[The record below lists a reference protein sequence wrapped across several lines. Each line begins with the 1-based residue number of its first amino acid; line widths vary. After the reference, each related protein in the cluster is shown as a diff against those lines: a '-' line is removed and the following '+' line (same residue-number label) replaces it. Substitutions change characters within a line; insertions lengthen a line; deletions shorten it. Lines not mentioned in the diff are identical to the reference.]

1 VLRHITR
8 MDDEHLAWIDV
19 KPEAMAVY
27 NRTLQSELEAVVVW
41 NSGACRDYY
50 RHPSG
55 RIVTQWP
62 HSMGRYRDATS
73 AADEAAYEAG

>member
-1 VLRHITR
+1 
-8 MDDEHLAWIDV
+8 
-19 KPEAMAVY
+19 MAAY
-27 NRTLQSELEAVVVW
+27 NRTLQRELDSVAVW

-62 HSMGRYRDATS
+62 HSMRRYRDATRV
-73 AADEAAYEAG
+73 ADDEAYEVGAG